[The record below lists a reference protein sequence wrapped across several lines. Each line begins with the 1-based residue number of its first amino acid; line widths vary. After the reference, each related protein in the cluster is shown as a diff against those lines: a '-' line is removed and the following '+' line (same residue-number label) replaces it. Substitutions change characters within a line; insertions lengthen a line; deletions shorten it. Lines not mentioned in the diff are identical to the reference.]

1 MTQDDYLIAAR
12 EMERYG
18 GSFAGHIARAYFA
31 ADSTNQ
37 RKLLEAFGDLFERYY
52 RNFVTPTKHA
62 LED

>member
-1 MTQDDYLIAAR
+1 MTKDDYLIAAR

-31 ADSTNQ
+31 ADSSNQ
-37 RKLLEAFGDLFERYY
+37 RLLLGAFGDLFERYY
-52 RNFVTPTKHA
+52 RNFVLPTQHA